1 GGRTRPHPPL
11 PRRGGAWRA
20 LPPHPP
26 PPYRGADAAAQ
37 GELHDRHRHPQHA
50 AGHAR
55 GRHDGVLLGRDVAER
70 TNGISR
76 GDGADEGNLRE
87 STAEAHQGL
96 HLGALQLT
104 RLVSIAA
111 ATVLGLIVT
120 APTPGGGQ
128 ARSAGA
134 LTLQGAGA
142 TFPAPLYHRWIS
154 VYTAEHPEAAI
165 DYKDVGSG
173 EGVNRFVGASVD
185 FAASDGAMSDEQM
198 ASVNA
203 GVRLVPA
210 TAGMVVLAYNLPG
223 LGGELKLSRDVYL
236 DIFDGTIV
244 KWNDPRIRAVN
255 PGLRLPNWSIV
266 IVARQASSGTAFG
279 LTNHRS
285 TIGGPGRNIGPG
297 VGYLVAWSRRATLA
311 RGKEGVAARVKISE
325 GSIGYVEY
333 GFARRLGLP
342 MALLQNR
349 IGRYVAP

>member
-1 GGRTRPHPPL
+1 RQCRVRASAQSLQGEPRRTR
-11 PRRGGAWRA
+11 GAIAAQGRA
-20 LPPHPP
+20 LGRSEGQAQAQRPVALGGTTATAVYRASDRHRTHRPPHGRAMLGAPSHRH

-154 VYTAEHPEAAI
+154 VYTAEHPEVAI

-173 EGVNRFVGASVD
+173 EGVKRFVGASVD
-185 FAASDGAMSDEQM
+185 FAASDGAMSD
-198 ASVNA
+198 
-203 GVRLVPA
+203 
-210 TAGMVVLAYNLPG
+210 
-223 LGGELKLSRDVYL
+223 
-236 DIFDGTIV
+236 
-244 KWNDPRIRAVN
+244 
-255 PGLRLPNWSIV
+255 
-266 IVARQASSGTAFG
+266 
-279 LTNHRS
+279 
-285 TIGGPGRNIGPG
+285 
-297 VGYLVAWSRRATLA
+297 
-311 RGKEGVAARVKISE
+311 
-325 GSIGYVEY
+325 
-333 GFARRLGLP
+333 
-342 MALLQNR
+342 
-349 IGRYVAP
+349 